1 MWVRLTPLL
10 LMVSLGAVV
19 VDGRPARA
27 QSAPPSSPAA
37 APPAF
42 AEAEQAL
49 ASGRYEDAERLYR
62 DLVRKTPDVAELHAK
77 LGVTLYQEGKYADAV
92 PALQRAL
99 ALKPG
104 LPNLDALLAMS
115 QSELGQHTAALPGL
129 KRAFARGGDPALARL
144 VGLHLQRTYMGLGKD
159 ADAVS
164 VALDLSRRFPDDP
177 EVLYHTGRLF
187 SNYAYLQTMKLQ
199 RVAPDSVW
207 LHQAAGEANES
218 QQLWAAAVR
227 EYEQVLAM
235 APNRPGIHFRIGRVL
250 LAQAGQPDGDAPTLT
265 AKARQQFELELQR
278 DPTNANASYELGE
291 IQRRAGELEPAVA
304 SFGAAV
310 RSDPGF
316 ADALL
321 GLGRTLTTLGRAPE
335 AVPLLERAT
344 TLDPRSDVAF
354 YLLSQAYLAV
364 GNSNG
369 QQQALE
375 TFRRLR
381 AQKQGNGPAI
391 GEARPDITKQDV
403 PGVPRGG

>member
-1 MWVRLTPLL
+1 MEEDGGAVRAAALPSGRWCRLGHMWVKATRMLV
-10 LMVSLGAVV
+10 MVSLGAVV
-19 VDGRPARA
+19 VDGRIAHA
-27 QSAPPSSPAA
+27 QSASPSGPPAA
-37 APPAF
+37 PA
-42 AEAEQAL
+42 AYVEAEKAL
-49 ASGRYEDAERLYR
+49 AAGHYDEAERLYR
-62 DLVRKTPDVAELHAK
+62 DLLRKTPDVAELHAK

-92 PALQRAL
+92 PELQRAL
-99 ALKPG
+99 ALKPA

-115 QSELGQHTAALPGL
+115 QSELGQHAAALPGL

-218 QQLWAAAVR
+218 QQLWGAAVR

-250 LAQAGQPDGDAPTLT
+250 LAQAGQPDGDVASLT
-265 AKARQQFELELQR
+265 ARARQQFELELQR

-304 SFGAAV
+304 SFGA
-310 RSDPGF
+310 
-316 ADALL
+316 
-321 GLGRTLTTLGRAPE
+321 
-335 AVPLLERAT
+335 
-344 TLDPRSDVAF
+344 
-354 YLLSQAYLAV
+354 
-364 GNSNG
+364 
-369 QQQALE
+369 
-375 TFRRLR
+375 
-381 AQKQGNGPAI
+381 
-391 GEARPDITKQDV
+391 
-403 PGVPRGG
+403 

>member
-1 MWVRLTPLL
+1 MWVKAARLL
-10 LMVSLGAVV
+10 LIASLGAVV
-19 VDGRPARA
+19 VDARSARA
-27 QSAPPSSPAA
+27 QSTPPSTPAA
-37 APPAF
+37 SPSTYV
-42 AEAEQAL
+42 EAERAL
-49 ASGRYEDAERLYR
+49 AAGHYDEAERLYR
-62 DLVRKTPDVAELHAK
+62 ELARQTPDVAEVHAK
-77 LGVTLYQEGKYADAV
+77 LGVTLYQQGKYADAV
-92 PALQRAL
+92 PELRRAL

-104 LPNLDALLAMS
+104 LSNLDALLAMS
-115 QSELGQHTAALPGL
+115 QSELGEHAAALPGL

-164 VALDLSRRFPDDP
+164 VALDLSKRFPDDP

-218 QQLWAAAVR
+218 QQLWGAAVR

-250 LAQAGQPDGDAPTLT
+250 LAQAGQPDGDASALT
-265 AKARQQFELELQR
+265 ARARQQFELELQR

-310 RSDPGF
+310 HSDPAF
-316 ADALL
+316 TDALL
-321 GLGRTLTTLGRAPE
+321 GLGRTLTTLGRAAE

-344 TLDPRSDVAF
+344 TLDQRSDVAF

-364 GNSNG
+364 GNSGG
-369 QQQALE
+369 QQQALD